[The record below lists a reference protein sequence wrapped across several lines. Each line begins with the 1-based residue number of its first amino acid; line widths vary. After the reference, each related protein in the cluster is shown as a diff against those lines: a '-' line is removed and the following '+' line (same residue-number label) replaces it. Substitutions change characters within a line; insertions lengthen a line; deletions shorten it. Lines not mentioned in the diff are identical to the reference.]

1 MNIAAPGLKG
11 LFSGSIPIFEWLC
24 ILASIQMLEIRIFY
38 LPVTYSAEPEA
49 CDPMSPEKPGAGDSS
64 TTDSAK
70 RAGKQAAKKT
80 VGKIAE
86 KLVSWLKK
94 VLWEKPIEY
103 IKLKGKKYLKIA
115 GEKGKQQAE
124 LVGESDVPSKYQRKV
139 SDKLEQMMGGSGE
152 RSRMSGSSRPRGR
165 TSTKGAGAS
174 KGSQVDRD
182 GRPFLDVYPDPRK
195 SSQNGGSTSGSEN
208 SQGDP
213 RKPGRAQTNSRPN
226 RDDSPSPETVVD
238 EEMDGDELP
247 DDVKKQLKDAPPEVV
262 AELAA
267 QDQRIRS
274 YVLENPKLV
283 GASNRE
289 EAEQRIKLMSG
300 ATAESLTQFDTKRGG
315 DVEEL
320 LSDLGPKW
328 SARLGYNEMGES
340 LPNALNEASGS
351 SGDGGGESSGDGD
364 SGYSSAM
371 NGGELAGTASGTVDT
386 GSGSMSISSTSGSS
400 GSSGGA
406 SNGIGNTGGAGN
418 GLGSGSG
425 NGNGGAG

>member
-1 MNIAAPGLKG
+1 
-11 LFSGSIPIFEWLC
+11 
-24 ILASIQMLEIRIFY
+24 
-38 LPVTYSAEPEA
+38 
-49 CDPMSPEKPGAGDSS
+49 MSPEKPGAGDSS

-115 GEKGKQQAE
+115 GEKGKQKAE

-139 SDKLEQMMGGSGE
+139 SGKLERMMGGSGE
-152 RSRMSGSSRPRGR
+152 RSQMGGSSRPRGR

-174 KGSQVDRD
+174 KGSQGERD

-195 SSQNGGSTSGSEN
+195 PSQNRGSTSDSGN
-208 SQGDP
+208 SQQKP
-213 RKPGRAQTNSRPN
+213 RKPGRAQKNSRPH
-226 RDDSPSPETVVD
+226 RDDSVSPETVVD
-238 EEMDGDELP
+238 EEMDDEELP

-267 QDQRIRS
+267 NDQRIRS

-283 GASNRE
+283 GASSRE
-289 EAEQRIKLMSG
+289 EAAQRIELMSG
-300 ATAESLTQFDTKRGG
+300 ATADNLTQFDTKRGG

-320 LSDLGPKW
+320 LGDLGPKW

-351 SGDGGGESSGDGD
+351 SSDGGGDGD

-386 GSGSMSISSTSGSS
+386 GSGSMSISSTGSS
-400 GSSGGA
+400 TSSSSGSGGA
-406 SNGIGNTGGAGN
+406 SNGIGNAGGAGN
-418 GLGSGSG
+418 GLGSG

>member
-1 MNIAAPGLKG
+1 
-11 LFSGSIPIFEWLC
+11 
-24 ILASIQMLEIRIFY
+24 
-38 LPVTYSAEPEA
+38 
-49 CDPMSPEKPGAGDSS
+49 MSPEKPGAGDSS

-115 GEKGKQQAE
+115 GEKGKQKAE

-139 SDKLEQMMGGSGE
+139 SDKLEQMMDGSGE
-152 RSRMSGSSRPRGR
+152 RSRMGGSSRPRGR
-165 TSTKGAGAS
+165 TSTEGAGAS
-174 KGSQVDRD
+174 RGSQGDRD

-195 SSQNGGSTSGSEN
+195 SSQKSRSTSDSGN
-208 SQGDP
+208 SQRKP
-213 RKPGRAQTNSRPN
+213 RKPGRAQKNSGPY
-226 RDDSPSPETVVD
+226 RDDSVSPETVVD
-238 EEMDGDELP
+238 EKMGGDELP

-283 GASNRE
+283 GASSRE

-300 ATAESLTQFDTKRGG
+300 VTAESLTQFNTKRDD

-320 LSDLGPKW
+320 LDDLGPKW
-328 SARLGYNEMGES
+328 SARLGYNEMGEG
-340 LPNALNEASGS
+340 LPSALSEASGDGDS
-351 SGDGGGESSGDGD
+351 SGDSD

-386 GSGSMSISSTSGSS
+386 GSGSMSISSTSSSS

-406 SNGIGNTGGAGN
+406 SNGIGNAGGAGN
-418 GLGSGSG
+418 GLGSG
-425 NGNGGAG
+425 NGNGDAGK

>member
-1 MNIAAPGLKG
+1 MSVYTGIGSYIGNPTV
-11 LFSGSIPIFEWLC
+11 FS
-24 ILASIQMLEIRIFY
+24 
-38 LPVTYSAEPEA
+38 A
-49 CDPMSPEKPGAGDSS
+49 CTVVDAGMKRGGETGNGA
-64 TTDSAK
+64 TDSAK
-70 RAGKQAAKKT
+70 RAGKEAAKKT

-103 IKLKGKKYLKIA
+103 IKLKGKKYLKVA
-115 GEKGKQQAE
+115 GEKGKQKAE

-139 SDKLEQMMGGSGE
+139 SGKLERMMGGSGG
-152 RSRMSGSSRPRGR
+152 RAQSGDGSRPHERM
-165 TSTKGAGAS
+165 KGAGAS
-174 KGSQVDRD
+174 EGSQGDRD

-195 SSQNGGSTSGSEN
+195 SSQKSGSTSGSGN
-208 SQGDP
+208 SQRNP
-213 RKPGRAQTNSRPN
+213 RKPERAQSNSRPY
-226 RDDSPSPETVVD
+226 RDDSVSPETVVN
-238 EEMDGDELP
+238 EEMEGDELP
-247 DDVKKQLKDAPPEVV
+247 DEVKKQLKDAPPEVV

-283 GASNRE
+283 DASNRE
-289 EAEQRIKLMSG
+289 EAEQRIELMSG
-300 ATAESLTQFDTKRGG
+300 ASAENLTQFDTKRGG

-320 LSDLGPKW
+320 LGDLGPKW

-340 LPNALNEASGS
+340 LPSALNEASG
-351 SGDGGGESSGDGD
+351 DGGSESNSDGD

-400 GSSGGA
+400 GSSSGGA
-406 SNGIGNTGGAGN
+406 SNGIGNAGGAGN
-418 GLGSGSG
+418 GLSSG
-425 NGNGGAG
+425 NGNGGTGK